1 MQHLLYWS
9 PVPVPEALRFLF
21 PKFGGDAI
29 LLQYALRVLEHHP
42 VSVTFFYVPQVVQA
56 LRTDEL
62 GYAERFIFETC
73 VLRLSFVGS
82 WELIHSSSSFQNPNR
97 SKISQLFCHQII
109 WNMKA
114 NAYRGD
120 NAEEVRLSVHS
131 VTNLD

>member
-1 MQHLLYWS
+1 M
-9 PVPVPEALRFLF
+9 PVPEALRFLF

-73 VLRLSFVGS
+73 VARLSFAGS
-82 WELIHSSSSFQNPNR
+82 WGADHRTSCFYFNR

-120 NAEEVRLSVHS
+120 NAEEVRVFVHS
-131 VTNLD
+131 VTNL

>member
-1 MQHLLYWS
+1 M
-9 PVPVPEALRFLF
+9 PEALRFLF

-73 VLRLSFVGS
+73 VTRLSFAGL
-82 WELIHSSSSFQNPNR
+82 WRADHSSSRSHFNR

-120 NAEEVRLSVHS
+120 NAEEVQLFFHS
-131 VTNLD
+131 VTDF